1 MKTILPRFVLLLTLC
16 MGASTIALAERFALD
31 MQNVDIGEFID
42 TVAKLTGKTIV
53 VDSRVKGK
61 VSVQSHRK
69 LDADELYQIFLLQLG
84 VEGYS
89 AVEVGDGL
97 LKVIPNQ
104 AAKIEGIEVQGSR
117 SSLGRSE
124 SIITRIAQVENADA
138 DELVK
143 SLRPLVDNKVGV
155 ITSYADANIVLI
167 TDRESNV
174 RRLMAIIDSV
184 NSVDSQLMETVVLR
198 NSSAEEVER
207 VLNKVLSQQT
217 RKRGAS
223 KPVVAA
229 DPRTNTLILFGDD
242 EARSYL
248 RQLVADLD
256 SEVSSQS
263 NIRVQYLKYAKAKD
277 LAPVLKSI
285 SETILKED
293 QNAGKAVG
301 AGSSLINIEAHEQ
314 TNSIVMSGSPHIIN
328 DLEKVI
334 RDLDIR
340 RAQVLVEAIIIEVTD
355 NKAKELG
362 VQWLF
367 RGADDGSTPAGA
379 INFGGGASGTSG
391 TPGIIS
397 LLAGGDTAIAA
408 ASGLRGAAIGV
419 GKITDGFSFAT
430 LLSAI
435 ANDSESNIL
444 STPSLLTLD
453 NEEASILVG
462 QEIPV
467 ITGSTASSTNNN
479 PFQTIERQEVG
490 IKLIVTPQIN
500 DGDAVQLGIEQEVS
514 SLSPATSA
522 ADIIT
527 NKRTIKTAVLV
538 NDGATIV
545 LGGLID
551 DQVNEQ
557 SAKVPLLG
565 DIPILGRLFRADNS
579 STTKRNLM
587 VFIRPT
593 IVRDQATLSELSGR
607 KYNYIRA
614 EQLAKAEAGI
624 NLFPFTELA
633 VLPEWTGM
641 DPSPPNL
648 LPKKRVP
655 PPMAPAEKAREKEV
669 EKLEREAEQA
679 SPRSAGPQSM
689 NNPDQGADTAA
700 TGPGDNADSA
710 GEETLKP
717 NLSWYQQDCSGF
729 NAASDSCRVFG

>member
-1 MKTILPRFVLLLTLC
+1 MKTLLLSLTLLV
-16 MGASTIALAERFALD
+16 ALLSPLHVYAERFELD

-61 VSVQSHRK
+61 ISVQSHRK

-89 AVEVGDGL
+89 AVEAGDGV

-104 AAKIEGIEVQGSR
+104 AAKIEGIEVQR
-117 SSLGRSE
+117 SSAAVGRSE
-124 SIITRIAQVENADA
+124 SIITRIAQLQNADS

-155 ITSYADANIVLI
+155 ITSYSDANIILI

-174 RRLMAIIDSV
+174 RRLMSIITAV

-217 RKRGAS
+217 RKRGSS

-248 RQLVADLD
+248 RRLVADLD

-263 NIRVQYLKYAKAKD
+263 NIRVKYLKYAKAEE
-277 LAPVLKSI
+277 LATVLKSI
-285 SETILKED
+285 SDTIVKDE
-293 QNAGKAVG
+293 QGGRNG
-301 AGSSLINIEAHEQ
+301 AGASAASINIEAHEQ
-314 TNSIVMSGSPHIIN
+314 TNSIVMSGSPHIIA
-328 DLEKVI
+328 DLEKII

-355 NKAKELG
+355 SKAKELG

-367 RGADDGSTPAGA
+367 RGAQDGSTPVGGV
-379 INFGGGASGTSG
+379 NFGGGATGTGSS
-391 TPGIIS
+391 PGIIS
-397 LLAGGDTAIAA
+397 LLAGEEAA
-408 ASGLRGAAIGV
+408 AGAASAIKGAAIGL
-419 GKITDGFSFAT
+419 GKLSDGFSFAT
-430 LLSAI
+430 LITALAS
-435 ANDSESNIL
+435 DSESNIL

-467 ITGSTASSTNNN
+467 ITGATASSDNTN
-479 PFQTIERQEVG
+479 PFQTISRQEIG
-490 IKLIVTPQIN
+490 TKLLMTPQIN
-500 DGDAVQLGIEQEVS
+500 DGDAVQMTIEQEVS
-514 SLSPATSA
+514 SLNPATNA
-522 ADIIT
+522 ADVIT
-527 NKRTIKTAVLV
+527 NKRAIKTTVLV

-557 SAKVPLLG
+557 TAKVPLLG
-565 DIPILGRLFRADNS
+565 DIPLLGRLFRAD
-579 STTKRNLM
+579 STTMDKRNLM

-607 KYNYIRA
+607 KYNFIRA
-614 EQLAKAEAGI
+614 QQMAKAAEGI
-624 NLFPFTELA
+624 SLFPFTDLS
-633 VLPEWTGM
+633 VLPEWSGLA
-641 DPSPPNL
+641 PSPADLLNRDTSAAPSAPPQNL
-648 LPKKRVP
+648 AQP
-655 PPMAPAEKAREKEV
+655 PAPSSSVQQPESSQPEAAAEEPVEWYRDECLRRARAGSKMP
-669 EKLEREAEQA
+669 RRCAAED
-679 SPRSAGPQSM
+679 G
-689 NNPDQGADTAA
+689 QG
-700 TGPGDNADSA
+700 
-710 GEETLKP
+710 
-717 NLSWYQQDCSGF
+717 
-729 NAASDSCRVFG
+729 

>member
-1 MKTILPRFVLLLTLC
+1 MKSLFLKLSITFCLFIAVS
-16 MGASTIALAERFALD
+16 GAAMAERFELD

-61 VSVQSHRK
+61 ITVQSHRK
-69 LDADELYQIFLLQLG
+69 LDAEELYQIFLLQLG

-89 AVEVGDGL
+89 AIEVGDGI

-104 AAKIEGIEVQGSR
+104 AAKIEGIEVQLGR
-117 SSLGRSE
+117 NNMGRSE
-124 SIITRIAQVENADA
+124 SIITRIAQLQNADA

-155 ITSYADANIVLI
+155 ITSYADSNIILI

-174 RRLMAIIDSV
+174 RRLMSIINAI
-184 NSVDSQLMETVVLR
+184 NSVDSQLMETVVLK

-207 VLNKVLSQQT
+207 VLTKVLSQQT

-248 RQLVADLD
+248 RRLVADLD
-256 SEVSSQS
+256 SEVSTQS
-263 NIRVQYLKYAKAKD
+263 NIRVQYLKYAKAVD

-285 SETILKED
+285 SDTIVKGDEA
-293 QNAGKAVG
+293 AGRPATGGG
-301 AGSSLINIEAHEQ
+301 ASSLINIEAHEQ
-314 TNSIVMSGSPHIIN
+314 TNSIVLSGSPHIIT
-328 DLEKVI
+328 DLLTVI

-340 RAQVLVEAIIIEVTD
+340 RAQVLVEAIIIEVSND
-355 NKAKELG
+355 RAKELG

-367 RGADDGSTPAGA
+367 MGDEDGSQPAGG
-379 INFGGGASGTSG
+379 INFSGGASGTST
-391 TPGIIS
+391 TPGILS
-397 LLAGGDTAIAA
+397 FLAGDAAAATA
-408 ASGLRGAAIGV
+408 ASGVRGAAMAL
-419 GKITDGFSFAT
+419 GKITEGGFSFASFLT
-430 LLSAI
+430 ALAS
-435 ANDSESNIL
+435 DTESNIL

-467 ITGSTASSTNNN
+467 ITGSTASSTNTN
-479 PFQTIERQEVG
+479 PFQTISREEVG
-490 IKLIVTPQIN
+490 IKLIFTPQIN
-500 DGDAVQLGIEQEVS
+500 EGDAVQLTIEQEVS
-514 SLSPATSA
+514 SLSPSTSA

-527 NKRTIKTAVLV
+527 NKRTITTSVLV

-551 DQVNEQ
+551 DQVIEQ

-565 DIPILGRLFRADNS
+565 DIPFFGRLFRSD
-579 STTKRNLM
+579 STTKSKRNLM

-593 IVRDQATLSELSGR
+593 IVRDQATLSELSAR
-607 KYNYIRA
+607 KYNFMRA
-614 EQLAKAEAGI
+614 EQLVRAEEGI
-624 NLFPFTELA
+624 NLFPFTDLA

-641 DPSPPNL
+641 DASPSNI
-648 LPKKRVP
+648 LPRKPVP
-655 PPMAPAEKAREKEV
+655 PPMTPAEEAV
-669 EKLEREAEQA
+669 EMRKFPPIPLDK
-679 SPRSAGPQSM
+679 RSENQ
-689 NNPDQGADTAA
+689 
-700 TGPGDNADSA
+700 
-710 GEETLKP
+710 GEEADVSETVDVHADVACEADADCVKP
-717 NLSWYQQDCSGF
+717 DLVSVNE
-729 NAASDSCRVFG
+729 ASR

>member
-1 MKTILPRFVLLLTLC
+1 MKSLFLKLSITFCLFIAVS
-16 MGASTIALAERFALD
+16 GAAMAERFELD

-61 VSVQSHRK
+61 ITVQSHRK
-69 LDADELYQIFLLQLG
+69 LDAEELYQIFLLQLG

-89 AVEVGDGL
+89 AIEVGDGI

-104 AAKIEGIEVQGSR
+104 AAKIEGIEVQLGR
-117 SSLGRSE
+117 NNMGRSE
-124 SIITRIAQVENADA
+124 SIITRIAQLQNADA

-155 ITSYADANIVLI
+155 ITSYADSNIILI

-174 RRLMAIIDSV
+174 RRLMSIINAI
-184 NSVDSQLMETVVLR
+184 NSVDSQLMETVVLK

-207 VLNKVLSQQT
+207 VLTKVLSQQT

-248 RQLVADLD
+248 RRLVADLD
-256 SEVSSQS
+256 SEVSTQS
-263 NIRVQYLKYAKAKD
+263 NIRVQYLKYAKAVD

-285 SETILKED
+285 SDTIVKGDEA
-293 QNAGKAVG
+293 AGRPATGGG
-301 AGSSLINIEAHEQ
+301 ASSLINIEAHEQ
-314 TNSIVMSGSPHIIN
+314 TNSIVLSGSPHIIT
-328 DLEKVI
+328 DLLTVI

-340 RAQVLVEAIIIEVTD
+340 RAQVLVEAIIIEVSND
-355 NKAKELG
+355 RAKELG

-367 RGADDGSTPAGA
+367 MGDEDGSQPAGG
-379 INFGGGASGTSG
+379 INFSGGASGTST
-391 TPGIIS
+391 TPGILS
-397 LLAGGDTAIAA
+397 FLAGDAAAATA
-408 ASGLRGAAIGV
+408 ASGVRGAAMAL
-419 GKITDGFSFAT
+419 GKITEGGFSFASFLT
-430 LLSAI
+430 ALAS
-435 ANDSESNIL
+435 DTESNIL

-467 ITGSTASSTNNN
+467 ITGSTASSTNTN
-479 PFQTIERQEVG
+479 PFQTISREEVG
-490 IKLIVTPQIN
+490 IKLIFTPQIN
-500 DGDAVQLGIEQEVS
+500 EGDAVQLTIEQEVS
-514 SLSPATSA
+514 SLSPSTSA

-527 NKRTIKTAVLV
+527 NKRTITTSVLV

-551 DQVNEQ
+551 DQVIEQ

-565 DIPILGRLFRADNS
+565 DIPFFGRLFRSD
-579 STTKRNLM
+579 STTKSKRNLM

-593 IVRDQATLSELSGR
+593 IVRDQATLSELSAR
-607 KYNYIRA
+607 KYNFIRA
-614 EQLAKAEAGI
+614 EQLVKAEDGI
-624 NLFPFTELA
+624 NLFPFTDLA

-641 DPSPPNL
+641 DASPPNV
-648 LPKKRVP
+648 LPRKPVP
-655 PPMAPAEKAREKEV
+655 PPITPAEEAV
-669 EKLEREAEQA
+669 EMRKFPPIPLDKRSENQGEQPDASEAIDVQA
-679 SPRSAGPQSM
+679 DVACEAGAECVK
-689 NNPDQGADTAA
+689 PDLVSV
-700 TGPGDNADSA
+700 N
-710 GEETLKP
+710 E
-717 NLSWYQQDCSGF
+717 
-729 NAASDSCRVFG
+729 ASR